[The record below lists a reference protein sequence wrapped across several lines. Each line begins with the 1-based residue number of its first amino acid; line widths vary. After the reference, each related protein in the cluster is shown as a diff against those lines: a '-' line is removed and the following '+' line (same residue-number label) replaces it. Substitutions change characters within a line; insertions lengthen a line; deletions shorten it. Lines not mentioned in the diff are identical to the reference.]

1 MNVTPELVNHPRFHG
16 LQQALQ
22 QAGHPPVGMEVL
34 VRLWGHCQ
42 VAQRGENWG
51 KKDPAY
57 VEQVARWTG
66 KPGELFKILTADFF
80 GEGPWVRV
88 DKRGCVTVVNW
99 EKHNMRL
106 VSNWR
111 LGPLGGRPKGKKN
124 GSPSQ
129 AKDNPKKTVG
139 LPMDKPLEWSGV
151 DRSGGTKTSPP
162 APGLH
167 PEANEGKGAKEV
179 GGAAASKEYHWPTL
193 VEWRA
198 AGEMEGLTPEQIQME
213 WDNQERKPAA
223 ERWRGID
230 VERLRHHAA
239 FVREQRRMRGTFV
252 RGPGSEVPK
261 NGAQNP
267 AAVRI
272 GKENRAKELE
282 RLIAEHVANHQSE
295 YAVAEPTEKE
305 RLELSCMRQALSELR
320 AELAGLHPGANE
332 GSK

>member
-16 LQQALQ
+16 LQTALKA
-22 QAGHPPVGMEVL
+22 AGYPGLAMEVL

-51 KKDPAY
+51 KKDPLYIEA
-57 VEQVARWTG
+57 VARWEG
-66 KPGELFKILTADFF
+66 KQGELFKILTTDFF

-88 DKRGCVTVVNW
+88 DKRGIVSVVNW
-99 EKHNMRL
+99 EKHNAKL
-106 VSNWR
+106 VSAWKN
-111 LGPLGGRPKGKKN
+111 GVYGGRP
-124 GSPSQ
+124 
-129 AKDNPKKTVG
+129 PKKQEVEPSKPKVIPSKTHGFPVG
-139 LPMDKPLEWSGV
+139 SSRDKLLDRSGV
-151 DRSGGTKTSPP
+151 DRSGGTNTPPP
-162 APGLH
+162 AGGLH
-167 PEANEGKGAKEV
+167 PQANQGEKAKEG
-179 GGAAASKEYHWPTL
+179 GGAVSKEYHWPTWA
-193 VEWRA
+193 EWKA
-198 AGEMEGLTPEQIQME
+198 AGEMESLTTEQIQME

-261 NGAQNP
+261 NGPQN
-267 AAVRI
+267 ATAIRI

-282 RLIAEHVANHQSE
+282 RLIGEHVANHQSE

-305 RLELSCMRQALSELR
+305 RLDLSAMRQALSELR
-320 AELAGLHPGANE
+320 AELAAG
-332 GSK
+332 